1 MTKFWISGEN
11 PAENEEFFIVK
22 NFYNKNPKTAEE
34 RKLEK
39 KSGEKTQK
47 KHANFAK
54 IEKRKKKNSI
64 AFPPH
69 RISTDRAAQECKE
82 GEQGEGA

>member
-39 KSGEKTQK
+39 KVGK
-47 KHANFAK
+47 KHKKNTQISPKLKNA
-54 IEKRKKKNSI
+54 KKNSI